1 MSSRT
6 RHRYTFIASYA
17 TEAAAG
23 GAPVEPK
30 IKLPA
35 PGGSNTVD
43 AKISKIADD
52 ISSLT
57 LMEVS
62 QLLQLLKT
70 RLNIQDVAMPLPSMV
85 APAAPTDAGAPA
97 AEEEKAPEKTEFKV
111 KLEKFDPASKT
122 KVIREMKNILPGM
135 NLVEAKKFV
144 ESAPKVIK
152 ESANK
157 EEAEKIKST
166 LEALGATVVL
176 E

>member
-1 MSSRT
+1 MISRN

-35 PGGSNTVD
+35 PGGSNAVD

-62 QLLQLLKT
+62 QLLQLLKVNSY
-70 RLNIQDVAMPLPSMV
+70 LSCL
-85 APAAPTDAGAPA
+85 
-97 AEEEKAPEKTEFKV
+97 
-111 KLEKFDPASKT
+111 
-122 KVIREMKNILPGM
+122 
-135 NLVEAKKFV
+135 KKEV
-144 ESAPKVIK
+144 MI
-152 ESANK
+152 
-157 EEAEKIKST
+157 
-166 LEALGATVVL
+166 
-176 E
+176 